1 MATCFLLRSFWAA
14 RPALPPPGRL
24 RPEPAGAPRRSYA
37 SGLAG
42 LHADLLRGDSFVG
55 GRWLP
60 APATFPVYDPAS
72 GTKLGT
78 VADCGVPEARA
89 AVRAAYDAF
98 SNWKGVS
105 VKVRAPQVQDPGLGR
120 GRDPQSETK

>member
-89 AVRAAYDAF
+89 AVRTAYDAF

>member
-1 MATCFLLRSFWAA
+1 MATCFLLRNFCAA
-14 RPALPPPGRL
+14 RPALRPPGRL
-24 RPEPAGAPRRSYA
+24 LREPAGAQRRSYVGGPA
-37 SGLAG
+37 D

-60 APATFPVYDPAS
+60 TPATFPVYDPAS
-72 GTKLGT
+72 GAKLGT

-98 SNWKGVS
+98 SSWKEIS
-105 VKVRAPQVQDPGLGR
+105 VKVSASGAGSRPR
-120 GRDPQSETK
+120 GRQRST

>member
-1 MATCFLLRSFWAA
+1 MATCFLLRSFWAV
-14 RPALPPPGRL
+14 RPAPPPPGRL
-24 RPEPAGAPRRSYA
+24 RPELAGAQRRSYA
-37 SGLAG
+37 RGPAG
-42 LHADLLRGDSFVG
+42 LHGDLFRGDSFVG

-72 GTKLGT
+72 GATLGT

-98 SNWKGVS
+98 CNWKGVS
-105 VKVRAPQVQDPGLGR
+105 VKVRASGAGSRPR
-120 GRDPQSETK
+120 GRQRSTK